1 MLNVDQKNLSKTL
14 AGRLK
19 KILPKLISPG
29 QTAYVENRFFRE
41 SGRLIADILETCDR
55 EKLEG
60 LLLAIDIEKA
70 FDSLEHDILIA
81 VLEKYGFGGEF
92 LNWIKI
98 LLNDQQSCVING
110 GHTTRYFKLERGMR
124 QGDPISAYLFILA
137 LEVFFILVKS
147 DKNVHGLSIFEHEFL
162 YTAYADD
169 TTFFLK
175 DLNSVKAVLGIANI
189 YSKFSGLY
197 PNLSKCE
204 IAGIGVLKGA
214 NVALCGMKTLN
225 LVNESIKIL
234 GIHISY
240 NKSLQNDL
248 NFCETVKNMCNVLNL
263 WKMRHLT
270 IEGKITVF
278 KSLAIS
284 KIVYLSLLTSV
295 PKSITDELKIIQ
307 KSFLWGKKKPKI
319 KHQTLCNDF
328 KDEGL
333 KNVDIEHKIESLKCS
348 WIKRLYDE
356 NFHEWKIIPNTL
368 HQQNIREEF

>member
-1 MLNVDQKNLSKTL
+1 MLTVDQKILSKTL
-14 AGRLK
+14 AGRLQ
-19 KILPKLISPG
+19 KILPKSISPG
-29 QTAYVENRFFRE
+29 QTAYVENRFIGE
-41 SGRLIADILETCDR
+41 SGRLIADILEICDN

-60 LLLAIDIEKA
+60 LLLAIDIEKT
-70 FDSLEHDILIA
+70 FDSLEHDFLIA

-98 LLNDQQSCVING
+98 LLNGQQSCVING
-110 GHTTRYFKLERGMR
+110 AHTTRYFKLERGTR

-147 DKNVHGLSIFEHEFL
+147 DKNVHGVSIFEHEFL

-214 NVALCGMKTLN
+214 NVALCGMKTLD

-234 GIHISY
+234 GINISY

-295 PKSITDELKIIQ
+295 PKSITDELKIIH
-307 KSFLWGKKKPKI
+307 KS
-319 KHQTLCNDF
+319 
-328 KDEGL
+328 
-333 KNVDIEHKIESLKCS
+333 SL
-348 WIKRLYDE
+348 
-356 NFHEWKIIPNTL
+356 
-368 HQQNIREEF
+368 